1 MQRAAELT
9 SNALPVYRSPEG
21 MVEVLR
27 PSYPVYCVRTA
38 KIREVAKIFLRG
50 FPGDVLYAVKCNSEP
65 HMLQE
70 LYQAGIRHFDTA
82 SLPEIALVS
91 EMFSDGQTYFMHPV
105 KSRAAISSAYRDY
118 GVRYYVV
125 DHPSE
130 LEKISDLIDP
140 SPEVV
145 IVVRIAVEHSGAV
158 YELSSKFGAS
168 VHMAVD
174 LAKGA
179 IRRGYSYGF
188 AFHIGSQ
195 CLDPGGYGLGLD
207 LVREAL
213 DNLDQPPAC
222 VDVGGGFPADYINSH
237 GPDLETY
244 LDAISVAVARLNL
257 PESCRLLCEPGRGLC
272 AEGESL
278 IVQVQL
284 RKDNSLYLNDGMY
297 GSMIE
302 EKLGLRLP
310 VRMVASRDFSADV
323 LLYTAYGPTCDSL
336 DVYPAPLELPAD
348 VQEGDW
354 IEFGRIG
361 AYGTACRT
369 RFNGFFPDTFVVVES
384 EFGELN

>member
-21 MVEVLR
+21 MVEVLK
-27 PSYPVYCVRTA
+27 PSYPVYCVRPA
-38 KIREVAKIFLRG
+38 KIRKIAKTFLKG

-82 SLPEIALVS
+82 SLPEISLVS
-91 EMFSDGQTYFMHPV
+91 ESFSDGQAYFMHPV
-105 KSRAAISSAYRDY
+105 KSRAAISSAHQVY

-130 LEKISDLIDP
+130 LEKISELIPAD
-140 SPEVV
+140 PEVV
-145 IVVRIAVEHSGAV
+145 IVVRIAVKNSGAV

-168 VHMAVD
+168 VRMAVD
-174 LAKGA
+174 LAKSA
-179 IRRGYSYGF
+179 IRHGYSYGF

-195 CLDPGGYGLGLD
+195 CLDPGGYGLGLE

-213 DNLDQPPAC
+213 DNLDQSPVC
-222 VDVGGGFPADYINSH
+222 VDVGGGFPADYMNSH
-237 GPDLETY
+237 GPDLATY
-244 LDAISVAVARLNL
+244 LDTISVAVARLNL
-257 PESCRLLCEPGRGLC
+257 SESCRLLCEPGRGMC

-284 RKDNSLYLNDGMY
+284 RKDKSLYLNDGMY

-369 RFNGFFPDTFVVVES
+369 RFNGFFPDTFVVVEN

>member
-1 MQRAAELT
+1 
-9 SNALPVYRSPEG
+9 
-21 MVEVLR
+21 
-27 PSYPVYCVRTA
+27 
-38 KIREVAKIFLRG
+38 
-50 FPGDVLYAVKCNSEP
+50 
-65 HMLQE
+65 
-70 LYQAGIRHFDTA
+70 
-82 SLPEIALVS
+82 
-91 EMFSDGQTYFMHPV
+91 
-105 KSRAAISSAYRDY
+105 
-118 GVRYYVV
+118 
-125 DHPSE
+125 
-130 LEKISDLIDP
+130 
-140 SPEVV
+140 
-145 IVVRIAVEHSGAV
+145 
-158 YELSSKFGAS
+158 
-168 VHMAVD
+168 MAVD

-207 LVREAL
+207 LVRKAL
-213 DNLDQPPAC
+213 DNLDQTPAC

-257 PESCRLLCEPGRGLC
+257 PESCRLLCEPGRGMC

-278 IVQVQL
+278 IAQVQL

-310 VRMVASRDFSADV
+310 VRMVASRDFSADL

-369 RFNGFFPDTFVVVES
+369 RFNGFFPDTFVVVEN

>member
-9 SNALPVYRSPEG
+9 SDALPVYSSPEG

-27 PSYPVYCVRTA
+27 PSYPVYCVRPA
-38 KIREVAKIFLRG
+38 KIREVAKTFLEG

-65 HMLQE
+65 HMLRE

-82 SLPEIALVS
+82 SLPEISLVS
-91 EMFSDGQTYFMHPV
+91 EMFKDGQAYFMHPV
-105 KSRAAISSAYRDY
+105 KSRAAISSAYQAYD
-118 GVRYYVV
+118 VRYYVV

-130 LEKISDLIDP
+130 LEKISELIHPD
-140 SPEVV
+140 PEVV
-145 IVVRIAVEHSGAV
+145 IVVRVAVRDSGAV

-168 VHMAVD
+168 LKMAIE
-174 LAKGA
+174 LARCA
-179 IRRGYSYGF
+179 IRRGYSYGL
-188 AFHIGSQ
+188 AFHTGSQ
-195 CLDPGGYGLGLD
+195 CLDPGGYGLGLE
-207 LVREAL
+207 LVQEVL
-213 DNLDQPPAC
+213 DNLDRPPTC
-222 VDVGGGFPADYINSH
+222 IDVGGGFPADYMNSR
-237 GPDLETY
+237 GPHLETY
-244 LDAISVAVARLNL
+244 LDAISAAVVRLNL
-257 PESCRLLCEPGRGLC
+257 PESCRLLCEPGRGMS

-278 IVQVQL
+278 IAQVQL
-284 RKDNSLYLNDGMY
+284 RKEKSLYLNDGMY

-310 VRMVASRDFSADV
+310 VRMVASRKFSSDL
-323 LLYTAYGPTCDSL
+323 LLYTVYGPTCDSL
-336 DVYPAPLELPAD
+336 DVYPAPLELPSD

-369 RFNGFFPDTFVVVES
+369 RFNGFFPDTFVVVEN